1 MILKLKN
8 KFHQNKSNLLIN
20 NIDINKTVVSHRI
33 TFSTQDFS
41 YFIGDKDDIK
51 NQTLMIKRFFD
62 NKTECMYFM
71 IKEEKVIDKQMEIWG
86 NLKYSKIICNS

>member
-20 NIDINKTVVSHRI
+20 DIDINKTVVSHRI

-51 NQTLMIKRFFD
+51 K
-62 NKTECMYFM
+62 
-71 IKEEKVIDKQMEIWG
+71 
-86 NLKYSKIICNS
+86 

>member
-20 NIDINKTVVSHRI
+20 DIDINKTVVSHRI

-41 YFIGDKDDIK
+41 YFIGHKDDIK
-51 NQTLMIKRFFD
+51 N
-62 NKTECMYFM
+62 
-71 IKEEKVIDKQMEIWG
+71 
-86 NLKYSKIICNS
+86 